1 MSCREDSVRGASDR
15 PRAPVED
22 MRVNHGGTDVMV
34 AQEFLDRPD
43 VVALLQRVGGKRVTE
58 GVAAHAL
65 GDACAEGGCSY
76 RALQD
81 RFV

>member
-1 MSCREDSVRGASDR
+1 MSCREDPVRGASDR

-22 MRVNHGGTDVMV
+22 MRIDHGGADVV
-34 AQEFLDRPD
+34 LAQEFLDRPD
-43 VVALLQRVGGKRVTE
+43 VVAIVQQVGGKGVTE
-58 GVAAHAL
+58 SVAAHAL
-65 GDACAEGGCSY
+65 GDARAESCGPD